1 MISFFVFFPQECLYF
16 MGLISEN
23 KVGQIA
29 KVLDKDNG
37 DVGKFLN
44 RILGL
49 SVQRQNLVRF
59 FRPETIYHVFINV
72 CFHELL
78 SLYIKQQRAK
88 WHFPLLSLLPSYQW
102 NILLYSI
109 QCVSNKK
116 VLSGFFVSLRFNVK
130 LGITSLL
137 VYQTTLSECF
147 IMLVL

>member
-1 MISFFVFFPQECLYF
+1 

-59 FRPETIYHVFINV
+59 
-72 CFHELL
+72 
-78 SLYIKQQRAK
+78 
-88 WHFPLLSLLPSYQW
+88 
-102 NILLYSI
+102 
-109 QCVSNKK
+109 
-116 VLSGFFVSLRFNVK
+116 SGLK
-130 LGITSLL
+130 P
-137 VYQTTLSECF
+137 F
-147 IMLVL
+147 IMFLSMFAYMGS